1 MAADDVIIVTGATGN
16 LGSAVVRE
24 LDRRRVRVAAVDRQL
39 APLEALLAGS
49 ATPDRHIAIVEA
61 DLESAGAA
69 EKIIDQATARLGPIS
84 GLVHTVGGFAAAPI
98 DASDLAFWEQMF
110 RLNVGTTVNM
120 VRAVLPGL
128 RAAGRGS
135 IAVIS
140 AGAALRAPSGLAAY
154 SAAKSGVI
162 RLVES
167 VADETKHEG
176 VRINAILP
184 STIDT
189 PQNRAAMPQADF
201 ASWVT
206 PDEIART
213 IAFLMSDES
222 SGITGA
228 AIPVSGRT

>member
-1 MAADDVIIVTGATGN
+1 MAGDDVVIVTGAAGN
-16 LGSAVVRE
+16 LGRAVFRE
-24 LDRRRVRVAAVDRQL
+24 LDRRGLRVAAVDRQL
-39 APLEALLAGS
+39 APVEALLAGS
-49 ATPDRHIAIVEA
+49 ATPSRHMAFGDA
-61 DLESAGAA
+61 DLESAATA
-69 EKIIDQATARLGPIS
+69 EKIIEDITARRGAIY
-84 GLVHTVGGFAAAPI
+84 GVVHTVGGFAAAPI
-98 DASDLAFWEQMF
+98 AESDLALFEQMF
-110 RLNVGTTVNM
+110 KLNVGTTVNM
-120 VRAVLPGL
+120 VRAVLPRL

-135 IAVIS
+135 IVVIS

-167 VADETKHEG
+167 VADETKHAG

-184 STIDT
+184 STINT

-206 PDEIART
+206 PDEIAQT
-213 IAFLMSDES
+213 IGFLMSDES

-228 AIPVSGRT
+228 AIPISGRT

>member
-1 MAADDVIIVTGATGN
+1 MAGDDVVIVTGAAGN
-16 LGSAVVRE
+16 LGRAVFRE
-24 LDRRRVRVAAVDRQL
+24 LDRRGLRVAAVDRQL
-39 APLEALLAGS
+39 APVEALLAVS
-49 ATPDRHIAIVEA
+49 ATPSRHMAFGDA
-61 DLESAGAA
+61 DLESAATA
-69 EKIIDQATARLGPIS
+69 EKIIEDITARRGAIY
-84 GLVHTVGGFAAAPI
+84 GVVHTVGGFAAAPI
-98 DASDLAFWEQMF
+98 AESDLALFEQMF
-110 RLNVGTTVNM
+110 KLNVGTTVNM
-120 VRAVLPGL
+120 VRAVLPRL

-135 IAVIS
+135 IVVIS

-167 VADETKHEG
+167 VADETKHAG

-184 STIDT
+184 STINT

-206 PDEIART
+206 PDEIAQT
-213 IAFLMSDES
+213 IGFLMSDES

-228 AIPVSGRT
+228 AIPISGRT